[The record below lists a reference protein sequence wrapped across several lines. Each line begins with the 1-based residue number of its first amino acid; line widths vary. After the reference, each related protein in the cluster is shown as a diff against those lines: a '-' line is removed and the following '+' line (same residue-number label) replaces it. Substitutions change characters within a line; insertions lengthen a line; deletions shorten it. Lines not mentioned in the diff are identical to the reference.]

1 MADDASWVAGAMTQA
16 VPWVSTAGI
25 TFGEITTERVEAFLP
40 DRSDQHN
47 HVGGPHAA
55 VMFGLGETAS
65 GAVGLAAFAAAGDR
79 AVPLVVR
86 SEIRYLKLA
95 RGDLRAEAVLT
106 RPADEVLAELD
117 AGTRPE
123 FTVDVTITDAGGV
136 QTGAMTI
143 VWTLKP
149 NRAPEPARS

>member
-1 MADDASWVAGAMTQA
+1 MADDASWVADAMTQA
-16 VPWVSTAGI
+16 VPWVGTAGI
-25 TFGEITTERVEAFLP
+25 TFGSITTDRVEAFLP

-65 GAVGLAAFAAAGDR
+65 GAVGLAAFASAGDR

-95 RGDLRAEAVLT
+95 KGDLRAEAVLT
-106 RPADEVLAELD
+106 RPAGEVLAGLD

-123 FTVDVTITDAGGV
+123 FAVDVTITDAQGV

-149 NRAPEPARS
+149 NRR

>member
-1 MADDASWVAGAMTQA
+1 MADDVSWVADAMTQA
-16 VPWVSTAGI
+16 VPWVGTAGI
-25 TFGEITTERVEAFLP
+25 TFGSITTDRVEAFLP

-65 GAVGLAAFAAAGDR
+65 GAVGLAAFASAGDR

-95 RGDLRAEAVLT
+95 KGDLRAEAVLT
-106 RPADEVLAELD
+106 RPAGEAAGAHGDTNDELNQGDSVRLVPAQTSSLL
-117 AGTRPE
+117 
-123 FTVDVTITDAGGV
+123 VT
-136 QTGAMTI
+136 
-143 VWTLKP
+143 LL
-149 NRAPEPARS
+149 NRLTPQPSRHR

>member
-1 MADDASWVAGAMTQA
+1 MADDVSWVADAMTQA
-16 VPWVSTAGI
+16 VPWVTTAGI
-25 TFGEITTERVEAFLP
+25 TFGEISTDRVEAFLP
-40 DRSDQHN
+40 DRPDQHN

-106 RPADEVLAELD
+106 RPAGEVLAELD

-123 FTVDVTITDAGGV
+123 FTVDVTITDANGV

-149 NRAPEPARS
+149 HR

>member
-1 MADDASWVAGAMTQA
+1 MADDASWVADAMTQA

-25 TFGEITTERVEAFLP
+25 TFGEITAERVEAFLP
-40 DRSDQHN
+40 DRPDQHN

-65 GAVGLAAFAAAGDR
+65 GAVGLAAFASAGDR

-95 RGDLRAEAVLT
+95 KGELRAEAILT
-106 RPADEVLAELD
+106 RPAGEVLAELD
-117 AGTRPE
+117 AGVRPE
-123 FTVDVTITDAGGV
+123 FTVDVTISDTNGV
-136 QTGAMTI
+136 RTGAMTI
-143 VWTLKP
+143 VWTLRP
-149 NRAPEPARS
+149 H

>member
-1 MADDASWVAGAMTQA
+1 MADDVSWVADAMTQA

-25 TFGEITTERVEAFLP
+25 SFGRISTDRVEAFLP
-40 DRSDQHN
+40 DRADQHN

-106 RPADEVLAELD
+106 RPAGEVLAELD

-123 FTVDVTITDAGGV
+123 FTVDVTITDADGV

-149 NRAPEPARS
+149 HR

>member
-1 MADDASWVAGAMTQA
+1 MADDVSWVADAMNQA

-25 TFGEITTERVEAFLP
+25 TFGEISTDRVEAFLP
-40 DRSDQHN
+40 DRPDQHN

-65 GAVGLAAFAAAGDR
+65 GAVGLAAFASAGDR

-95 RGDLRAEAVLT
+95 KGDLRAEAVLT
-106 RPADEVLAELD
+106 RPAGEVLAELD
-117 AGTRPE
+117 AGSRPE
-123 FTVDVTITDAGGV
+123 FNVDVTITDPNGV

-149 NRAPEPARS
+149 HR

>member
-1 MADDASWVAGAMTQA
+1 MSDDVSWVAEAMTQA

-25 TFGEITTERVEAFLP
+25 TFGAITADRVEAFLP

-65 GAVGLAAFAAAGDR
+65 GAVGLAAFASAGDR

-106 RPADEVLAELD
+106 RPAGEVLAELD
-117 AGTRPE
+117 AGSRPE
-123 FTVDVTITDAGGV
+123 FSVDVSITDTEGV
-136 QTGAMTI
+136 RTGAMTI

-149 NRAPEPARS
+149 HR

>member
-1 MADDASWVAGAMTQA
+1 MTQA
-16 VPWVSTAGI
+16 VPWVGTAGI

-65 GAVGLAAFAAAGDR
+65 GAVGLAAFASAGDR

-95 RGDLRAEAVLT
+95 KGDLRAEAVLT
-106 RPADEVLAELD
+106 RPAGEVLAELD
-117 AGTRPE
+117 GGTRPE
-123 FTVDVTITDAGGV
+123 FSVDVTITDADGV

-149 NRAPEPARS
+149 NRR

>member
-1 MADDASWVAGAMTQA
+1 MPSDDTSSNGLLKVGIIGTIIVALCCFTPIL
-16 VPWVSTAGI
+16 VI
-25 TFGEITTERVEAFLP
+25 LF
-40 DRSDQHN
+40 
-47 HVGGPHAA
+47 
-55 VMFGLGETAS
+55 
-65 GAVGLAAFAAAGDR
+65 GAVGLAAFASAGDR

-95 RGDLRAEAVLT
+95 KGDLRAEAVLT
-106 RPADEVLAELD
+106 RPAGEVLAELD

-123 FTVDVTITDAGGV
+123 FAVDVTITDAQGV

-149 NRAPEPARS
+149 NRR

>member
-1 MADDASWVAGAMTQA
+1 MADDASWVADAMTQA
-16 VPWVSTAGI
+16 VPWVGTAGI
-25 TFGEITTERVEAFLP
+25 TFGSITTDRVEAFLP

-65 GAVGLAAFAAAGDR
+65 GAVGLAAFASAGDR

-86 SEIRYLKLA
+86 SEIRYLTLA
-95 RGDLRAEAVLT
+95 KGDLRAEAVLT
-106 RPADEVLAELD
+106 RPAGEVLAELD

-123 FTVDVTITDAGGV
+123 FSVDVTITDAQGV

-149 NRAPEPARS
+149 NRR

>member
-1 MADDASWVAGAMTQA
+1 MTDDVSWVAGAMTQA
-16 VPWVSTAGI
+16 VPWVGTAGI
-25 TFGEITTERVEAFLP
+25 TFGEITPDRAEAFLP

-86 SEIRYLKLA
+86 SGIRYLKLA
-95 RGDLRAEAVLT
+95 TGDLRAEAVLT
-106 RPADEVLAELD
+106 RPAGEVLAELD
-117 AGTRPE
+117 AGGRPE
-123 FTVDVTITDAGGV
+123 FTVDVTITDTDGV
-136 QTGAMTI
+136 RTGAMEI

-149 NRAPEPARS
+149 HHAQAPGRT

>member
-1 MADDASWVAGAMTQA
+1 MSDATSWVAEAMTQA
-16 VPWVSTAGI
+16 VPWVGTAGI
-25 TFGEITTERVEAFLP
+25 TFGEITPERVEAFLP
-40 DRSDQHN
+40 DRADQHN

-95 RGDLRAEAVLT
+95 KGALRAEAILT
-106 RPADEVLAELD
+106 RPGGEVLAELD
-117 AGTRPE
+117 AGQRPE
-123 FTVDVTITDAGGV
+123 FTVDVTITDAAGV
-136 QTGAMTI
+136 RTGAMTI

-149 NRAPEPARS
+149 H

>member
-1 MADDASWVAGAMTQA
+1 MADDVSWVPAAMAQA
-16 VPWVSTAGI
+16 VPWVTTAGI
-25 TFGEITTERVEAFLP
+25 TFGDISTERVVAFLP
-40 DRSDQHN
+40 DRPDQHN

-65 GAVGLAAFAAAGDR
+65 GAVGLAAFAGAGDR

-86 SEIRYLKLA
+86 SEITYLALA
-95 RGDLRAEAVLT
+95 KGDLSAEAVLT
-106 RPADEVLAELD
+106 RPAGEVLAELD

-123 FTVDVTITDAGGV
+123 FTVDVTITDADGV

-149 NRAPEPARS
+149 RR